1 MAGYWGEEEKTR
13 EVIDAAGWMH
23 TGDIAEMDQE
33 GFIKIKGRIKD
44 VVIRGGENL
53 FQKRLKTFIYSSRR
67 KRCTGDWLAR
77 CEIWRRTLC
86 MYYPA

>member
-23 TGDIAEMDQE
+23 TGDIAEMDQD

-44 VVIRGGENL
+44 VVIRGGKTS
-53 FQKRLKTFIYSSRR
+53 FQR
-67 KRCTGDWLAR
+67 D
-77 CEIWRRTLC
+77 
-86 MYYPA
+86 

>member
-1 MAGYWGEEEKTR
+1 MKKKKTR

-23 TGDIAEMDQE
+23 TGDIAEMDQD

-53 FQKRLKTFIYSSRR
+53 FQKRLKTFYIP
-67 KRCTGDWLAR
+67 
-77 CEIWRRTLC
+77 IQ
-86 MYYPA
+86 M

>member
-13 EVIDAAGWMH
+13 EVIDTAGWMH
-23 TGDIAEMDQE
+23 TGDIAEMDQD

-53 FQKRLKTFIYSSRR
+53 FPK
-67 KRCTGDWLAR
+67 
-77 CEIWRRTLC
+77 EIEDFYILIQT
-86 MYYPA
+86 

>member
-23 TGDIAEMDQE
+23 TGDIAEMDQD

-53 FQKRLKTFIYSSRR
+53 FQKRLKTFYILIQ
-67 KRCTGDWLAR
+67 T
-77 CEIWRRTLC
+77 
-86 MYYPA
+86 